1 MTPTPHTAAPPG
13 ERASSRAVEHGPS
26 GSPDGPGGG
35 GAPRN
40 TPLFDVSHVDLAA
53 RAVTREGLESYIPH
67 RGVMMQLDGVVW
79 HSEDFTQGVG
89 IRHVRPDEFWCAG
102 HIPGRPIMPGVLM
115 IETGAQLA
123 SFLYFSRMDHRKFA
137 GFVRIE
143 DFSFRDTVVP
153 GDDLI
158 LLSQEVKFSSRRF
171 IADVQGMVR
180 GKVVFGGRVTG
191 MIF

>member
-1 MTPTPHTAAPPG
+1 MGDAR
-13 ERASSRAVEHGPS
+13 ERATALP
-26 GSPDGPGGG
+26 
-35 GAPRN
+35 N
-40 TPLFDVSHVDLAA
+40 TPLFDVSGIDTGRLV
-53 RAVTREGLESYIPH
+53 RTRTDLESYIPH
-67 RGVMMQLDGVVW
+67 RGIMMQIDGIVW
-79 HSEDFTQGVG
+79 HRDDFTQGVA
-89 IRHVRPDEFWCAG
+89 IRHVRHDEFWCAG
-102 HIPGRPIMPGVLM
+102 HIPGRPLMPGVLM
-115 IETGAQLA
+115 IEAGAQLA

-153 GDDLI
+153 GDDML

-171 IADVQGMVR
+171 VADVQGLVR